1 MSHNARSEPSN
12 DRVSNRAPRPQSGLM
27 SRDHDPLSPGEPIFH
42 PKFGFGTIHG
52 MTRRE
57 RIQTIQ
63 ETASAGMQADH
74 TEDYYDIRLR
84 EGGTLLVP
92 ISRAES
98 VGLRRLTGGIE
109 ATKAGLYSP
118 ARSLPD
124 DYRERA
130 AVLRQRGQLAEPG
143 ALAHSVRDLLA
154 KSRGR
159 TLSPSEKTW
168 LEKACQ
174 CLSTEAALVD
184 QISMVEA
191 QSVIWEVVRELSM

>member
-12 DRVSNRAPRPQSGLM
+12 DRVSNRAPRPQSVLM
-27 SRDHDPLSPGEPIFH
+27 SREHDPLSPGEPIFH

-63 ETASAGMQADH
+63 ETTSAGAQADH

-118 ARSLPD
+118 REACLTITASERSCCASD
-124 DYRERA
+124 
-130 AVLRQRGQLAEPG
+130 GQLAEPG
-143 ALAHSVRDLLA
+143 ALAHSVRDLSA

-174 CLSTEAALVD
+174 CLSTEAALVESD
-184 QISMVEA
+184 QHG
-191 QSVIWEVVRELSM
+191 